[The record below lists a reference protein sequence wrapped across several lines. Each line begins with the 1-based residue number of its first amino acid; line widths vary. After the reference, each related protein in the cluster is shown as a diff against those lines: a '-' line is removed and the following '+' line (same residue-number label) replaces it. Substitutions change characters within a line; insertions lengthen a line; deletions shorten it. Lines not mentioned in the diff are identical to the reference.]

1 LSLIGTG
8 IGFVALGAATTL
20 WMLFAGR
27 IFAGITGGNISTA
40 QAYIADIT
48 TPENRARGMGIFG
61 AAFGLGFIFG
71 PAIGGILSKWDISL
85 PFYFAAALAFGNAV
99 LLYFMLPETVTPDHP
114 ARAVPRGWSH
124 FLRQLTHPRLA
135 TLLLVYFL
143 FVVAFSIMTTT
154 FSLYT
159 MYRFDYDAVHNG
171 YLFAYI
177 GGLAVLV
184 QGVLIGPLVKR
195 LGELPLVITGALL
208 LTLGLAALPYV
219 GPGVYGGL
227 PTLLVVL
234 AAFSVGNSFATPTLT
249 SLASKSAGAADQGG
263 VMGAT
268 QSAASLARSVGPLL
282 GGWLLYSATA
292 PRHMTDLTLRVT
304 FWTAALIMLAALL
317 VVIYYARAHAADFV
331 PTSAAAMS
339 K

>member
-1 LSLIGTG
+1 
-8 IGFVALGAATTL
+8 
-20 WMLFAGR
+20 
-27 IFAGITGGNISTA
+27 
-40 QAYIADIT
+40 
-48 TPENRARGMGIFG
+48 IFG

-114 ARAVPRGWSH
+114 ARATPRGWSH

-154 FSLYT
+154 FSLFT

-177 GGLAVLV
+177 GGLAVIV
-184 QGVLIGPLVKR
+184 QGVLIGPLVKH

-219 GPGVYGGL
+219 GPGAYGGL
-227 PTLLVVL
+227 PTLLLVL

-282 GGWLLYSATA
+282 GGWLIYSATA
-292 PRHMTDLTLRVT
+292 PRHMTDLTLRAT

-317 VVIYYARAHAADFV
+317 VVIYYARAHAADFS
-331 PTSAAAMS
+331 PTSVAAMS
-339 K
+339 E